1 MKAISKSVA
10 FFTAVVL
17 LLLWIET
24 RAPLCS
30 GDQAGAWLANHC
42 RVTPAWQYLL
52 YDLAAVAFFVVLMR
66 GGRAVR
72 NNHTKRG

>member
-1 MKAISKSVA
+1 MKSITRTVA
-10 FFTAVVL
+10 FFAAVVL

-24 RAPLCS
+24 RAPLCVA
-30 GDQAGAWLANHC
+30 DQAGAWLANHC
-42 RVTPAWQYLL
+42 RVTPAWLYLL

-72 NNHTKRG
+72 KNHTKRG